1 VDTAAVIANA
11 MTDYLLAS
19 GTNKAPASRAPA
31 HMAAW
36 LEARGYRIV
45 RSPAPRPFDP
55 GNRDEIA
62 RIASSIDWRS
72 TSVASET
79 RNEIVRQL
87 VDAVTTAATV
97 PTERRRSA
105 WMGARYPSRFRPTI
119 VRTPTER
126 DERAGDTD
134 ESTQAAATPSSGYTE
149 LHTDELHAEA
159 GHPPPCSSLCPC
171 SVELPG
177 ESA

>member
-45 RSPAPRPFDP
+45 RTPAPRPFNP
-55 GNRDEIA
+55 GDRDEIA

-72 TSVASET
+72 TSVANET

-87 VDAVTTAATV
+87 VDAVTTASTV
-97 PTERRRSA
+97 ATERHRPDR
-105 WMGARYPSRFRPTI
+105 MGVRHPSRFRPTI

-126 DERAGDTD
+126 DERAEDT
-134 ESTQAAATPSSGYTE
+134 ER
-149 LHTDELHAEA
+149 HTDELHAEA
-159 GHPPPCSSLCPC
+159 GHSPPCSSLCPC

>member
-1 VDTAAVIANA
+1 

-87 VDAVTTAATV
+87 VDAVTTPAGGATD
-97 PTERRRSA
+97 RRRSA

-119 VRTPTER
+119 VRTTTER
-126 DERAGDTD
+126 DERAGHMD
-134 ESTQAAATPSSGYTE
+134 ESAQTHAASSGYPE
-149 LHTDELHAEA
+149 PHTDELHAEV

>member
-1 VDTAAVIANA
+1 

-87 VDAVTTAATV
+87 VDAVTTPAGGATD
-97 PTERRRSA
+97 RRRSA

-119 VRTPTER
+119 VRTTTER
-126 DERAGDTD
+126 DERAGDMD
-134 ESTQAAATPSSGYTE
+134 ESAQTHAASSGYPE
-149 LHTDELHAEA
+149 PHTDELHAEV